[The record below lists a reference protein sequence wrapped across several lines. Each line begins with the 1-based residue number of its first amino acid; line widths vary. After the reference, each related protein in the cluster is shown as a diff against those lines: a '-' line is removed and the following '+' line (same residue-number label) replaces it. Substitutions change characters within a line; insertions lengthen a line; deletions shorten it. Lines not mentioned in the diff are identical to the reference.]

1 MATNL
6 ALDDRLLQKALK
18 IGALRTK
25 RETVNTALKEFVERR
40 QQKRILEL
48 EGKISFRKDWD
59 YKKDRVDREYSC

>member
-25 RETVNTALKEFVERR
+25 RETVNTALKEFIERR